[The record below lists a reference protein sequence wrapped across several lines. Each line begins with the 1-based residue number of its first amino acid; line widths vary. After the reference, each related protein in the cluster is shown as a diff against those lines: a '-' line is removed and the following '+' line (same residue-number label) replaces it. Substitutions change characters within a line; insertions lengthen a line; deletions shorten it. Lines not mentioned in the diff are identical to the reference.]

1 LDYSSRYRAY
11 QTFIVTLKSSFFIKK
26 KAFLRYNKPIFSYK
40 GIGMAF
46 DNEAYEEENF
56 AEMLEASFK
65 EQESTRITEGEVV
78 EIQESDNRALVGVGE
93 KLEGILP
100 LDEIRDAE
108 GKLLFNVGDKITVM
122 VIGHYNERPKI
133 SYKKVLEQEK
143 TLAFINLHKED
154 FESVVIE
161 ALVTKKNKGGYLLEA
176 DDVHFFL
183 PRSLAAFKDTD
194 QVVGKTIKAQVVKVD
209 PAEASIVVSRR
220 KLFNDERK
228 RKKEVIDA
236 LMEEDKVIEGTVKK
250 ITSYG
255 MFVDVGGI
263 DGLVHYNE
271 ISYKGP
277 VNPSKLYKEGDIVTV
292 KAIAYDKDKRHLSL
306 SIKAVQSD
314 PWREVEEAL
323 EEGDTITVT
332 VSNIEPY
339 GIFVDL
345 GNDIEGFLHVS
356 EITWDKNIKHPKDYL
371 TLGQEIDVEVIE
383 INSNT
388 HKLRV
393 SYKRLQPKPFEEFMR
408 TSREGDLV
416 KGTVTSLTDFGAF
429 IKVGGVEGLL
439 HNQDLSWD
447 KNAKCKETLKVGDEI
462 EVKIAK
468 INTEDEKISLN
479 RKALEESPI
488 DKFAANHKMNE
499 VLSATVRDVKDFGVF
514 VSLEG
519 GVDALIRNED
529 LLPLTPEELVIGQ
542 VIEAVIMVIDA
553 KRDRIRLSVRKLE
566 RIKDQ
571 EMLNEI
577 NDDESNSLGDLI
589 KDQLK

>member
-1 LDYSSRYRAY
+1 
-11 QTFIVTLKSSFFIKK
+11 
-26 KAFLRYNKPIFSYK
+26 
-40 GIGMAF
+40 MAF
-46 DNEAYEEENF
+46 DNEAFEEENF

-93 KLEGILP
+93 KLEGILS
-100 LDEIRDAE
+100 LDEIRDAA
-108 GKLLFNVGDKITVM
+108 GNLLFNVGDKITVM

-143 TLAFINLHKED
+143 TLAFINAHKED

-236 LMEEDKVIEGTVKK
+236 LMEEGKVIQGTIKK

-255 MFVDVGGI
+255 MFVDAGGI

-277 VNPSKLYKEGDIVTV
+277 VNPSKLYKEGDIVNV
-292 KAIAYDKDKRHLSL
+292 KAIAYDKEKRHLSL

-314 PWREVEEAL
+314 PWKEVEEAL
-323 EEGDTITVT
+323 DEGDTITVT

-339 GIFVDL
+339 GVFVDL
-345 GNDIEGFLHVS
+345 GNDIEGFLHIS

-371 TLGQEIDVEVIE
+371 TMGQEIDVEVIE
-383 INSNT
+383 INSDT

-393 SYKRLQPKPFEEFMR
+393 SYKRLQPKPFEEFMKK
-408 TSREGDLV
+408 TREGDV
-416 KGTVTSLTDFGAF
+416 VTGTVTSLTDFGAF
-429 IKVGGVEGLL
+429 IKINGVEGLL

-462 EVKIAK
+462 EVKVAK
-468 INTEDEKISLN
+468 INVEDEKISLN
-479 RKALEESPI
+479 RKSLEESPI
-488 DKFAANHKMNE
+488 DKFALNHKMNE
-499 VLSATVRDVKDFGVF
+499 VVSATVRDIKDFGVF

-529 LLPLTPEELVIGQ
+529 LSPMEPEELQIGQ
-542 VIEAVIMVIDA
+542 VIDAVIMVIDP

-577 NDDESNSLGDLI
+577 NDNDAHSLGDLI
-589 KDQLK
+589 KDKFK

>member
-1 LDYSSRYRAY
+1 
-11 QTFIVTLKSSFFIKK
+11 
-26 KAFLRYNKPIFSYK
+26 
-40 GIGMAF
+40 MAF

-108 GKLLFNVGDKITVM
+108 GNLLFNVGDKITVM

-183 PRSLAAFKDTD
+183 PRSLAAFKETD

-228 RKKEVIDA
+228 RKKEIIDA
-236 LMEEDKVIEGTVKK
+236 LMEEGKIIEGTIKK

-277 VNPSKLYKEGDIVTV
+277 VNPSKLYKEGDVVTV

-314 PWREVEEAL
+314 PWKEVEDAL

-393 SYKRLQPKPFEEFMR
+393 SYKRLQPKPFEEFMKK
-408 TSREGDLV
+408 TREGDVV
-416 KGTVTSLTDFGAF
+416 KGVVTSLTDFGAF
-429 IKVGGVEGLL
+429 VKVGGVEGLL

-447 KNAKCKETLKVGDEI
+447 KNAKCKELLKVGDEV

-488 DKFAANHKMNE
+488 DRFAANHRTNE
-499 VLSATVRDVKDFGVF
+499 VLSATVRDIKDFGVF
-514 VSLEG
+514 VSLED

-529 LLPLTPEELVIGQ
+529 LFPMTPEELSIGQ
-542 VIEAVIMVIDA
+542 KIDAVVMVIDA

-571 EMLNEI
+571 EMLNQI
-577 NDDESNSLGDLI
+577 NDDASNSLGDLI